1 MCIRDRYVIREKSIM
16 RVTRNADIDAQS
28 MYDEDMD
35 YRNMMEELI
44 LSLIHIYEFFMVR
57 VGSLMMQMN
66 SKEKIFEN
74 KTKMSSEEI
83 GRANV

>member
-1 MCIRDRYVIREKSIM
+1 M

-44 LSLIHIYEFFMVR
+44 KRRVRLDPVR
-57 VGSLMMQMN
+57 VELSRKNQPQGD
-66 SKEKIFEN
+66 
-74 KTKMSSEEI
+74 
-83 GRANV
+83 